1 MKLEPPKIGDL
12 VRLGQHIGL
21 VEKKR
26 GLDLKVRW
34 NQGILDDNGK
44 PLSVDRSWHRRGDLE
59 IISRA

>member
-1 MKLEPPKIGDL
+1 MKLKPPKVGDL
-12 VRLGQHIGL
+12 VQLGQHVGL

-44 PLSVDRSWHRRGDLE
+44 PLSVDWSWHRRGDLE